1 MIYFEK
7 WHGNGNDFA
16 IINSIENKI
25 KLNKSFIKK
34 TSNRNKGI
42 GFDQLIHI
50 GLPSKHDH
58 DFFIRFYN
66 SDGSEAGMCLNGVR
80 CAARYI
86 WNNNLFPIRQLKI
99 QTKRKNLICSPK
111 DKNNV
116 SVLVDSPEEMQVP
129 ALEHKKIK
137 KVMSDDF
144 FLSYIGNNHL
154 CVQKKSID
162 KVNLEDLYE
171 KLESFLKKY
180 ECNLS
185 IFKKNKSLIQ
195 IRTYEN
201 GTGETL
207 SCGSAALCVAAKFLE
222 GHKNLIKI
230 SSISGKLEFRIHE
243 DAILMSGPA
252 DFIYKGNI
260 NE

>member
-144 FLSYIGNNHL
+144 FLSFIGNNHL

-171 KLESFLKKY
+171 KIGWPLYKKY
-180 ECNLS
+180 GHAFDAFKLS
-185 IFKKNKSLIQ
+185 ISEEKDIEDPFKDLDIPQDLKDELK
-195 IRTYEN
+195 TYILRR
-201 GTGETL
+201 L
-207 SCGSAALCVAAKFLE
+207 SYRRNPSTRINAV
-222 GHKNLIKI
+222 
-230 SSISGKLEFRIHE
+230 SI
-243 DAILMSGPA
+243 
-252 DFIYKGNI
+252 
-260 NE
+260 